1 MSVSIAA
8 DFTTRDRIAAAA
20 APLFADRGF
29 AGVSVRDI
37 ADAVGIKAAS
47 LYNHYADKEALYF
60 AALALVFSRRAALV
74 EDALKATGAPRER
87 LKEMVSALVQAT
99 AGDPVAARLLQR
111 ELLDGDIR
119 RFERLVGDVFGRPFA
134 HMTALLTELAPGGDG
149 AQTAA
154 YLISLIHGYCVF
166 APVFPVLDP
175 SLTTD
180 TSVLADNLAEELLG
194 RMERPRP

>member
-1 MSVSIAA
+1 MSTVIAS
-8 DFTTRDRIAAAA
+8 DFSTRDRVAATA
-20 APLFADRGF
+20 APLFAERGF
-29 AGVSVRDI
+29 TGVSMRDI
-37 ADAVGIKAAS
+37 AEAVGIKAAS

-60 AALALVFSRRAALV
+60 AALALVFSRRVALV
-74 EDALKATGAPRER
+74 EDALKATGTPRER
-87 LKEMVSALVQAT
+87 LKAMVSALVQAT

-111 ELLDGDIR
+111 ELLDGDIK
-119 RFERLVGDVFGRPFA
+119 RFERLVVDVFGRPFA

-166 APVFPVLDP
+166 APIFPALDP
-175 SLTTD
+175 ALTTD